1 MDFISQWA
9 VSFKE
14 LSLRSQASLCLGIF
28 VMLFHTITS
37 IRTRH
42 KQLNLPVVEA
52 NNGDF
57 KEALMEGV
65 KKVHFSPASL
75 DFRMLT
81 SLQYPETPFVLKN
94 KIILPACTLDEVRN
108 LPENKASFSKVVH
121 VQMYT
126 KYTGLVSAT
135 PEIITATRVDLT
147 RHIMS
152 NLDGLQD
159 EVKYGF
165 DKELGLCEDWTP
177 FCAYLKLARIVA
189 LLSGRLFVGLPLS
202 RQEEWINA
210 SVNYTRDVMVAR
222 EAIVTKP
229 QFIRPFVAPFLP
241 EVKSVRTYRE
251 RGTQLLEP
259 LTKIVSVRDASK
271 DGRQEGL
278 ENEGNTMMAWI
289 LKYSH
294 DKSMRTMA
302 ENQMSLTF
310 TAIHTTTTTVCQA
323 VFDLVARP
331 EYIQPLRDEIE
342 QVMKEDGRDI
352 ASDGS
357 FKFKKQSL
365 PKLRKLDSFL
375 KESQRL
381 SPIGL
386 ISLTRITTAPLTL
399 STGHTIPKGVQVAF
413 PAYTIS
419 LDPNSTDV
427 SSSHNPKSYSP
438 PHEFDGFRFVKL
450 RATEGKKNTVFHL
463 LPFST
468 HTLLIV
474 ASSINS

>member
-1 MDFISQWA
+1 
-9 VSFKE
+9 
-14 LSLRSQASLCLGIF
+14 
-28 VMLFHTITS
+28 
-37 IRTRH
+37 
-42 KQLNLPVVEA
+42 
-52 NNGDF
+52 
-57 KEALMEGV
+57 
-65 KKVHFSPASL
+65 
-75 DFRMLT
+75 
-81 SLQYPETPFVLKN
+81 
-94 KIILPACTLDEVRN
+94 
-108 LPENKASFSKVVH
+108 
-121 VQMYT
+121 MYT

-152 NLDGLQD
+152 HLHGLQD

-222 EAIVTKP
+222 EAIVTKS

-259 LTKIVSVRDASK
+259 LTKIVSVQDASK
-271 DGRQEGL
+271 ERRQEGL

-289 LKYSH
+289 LKYSP

-365 PKLRKLDSFL
+365 PKLRKFDSFL

-386 ISLTRITTAPLTL
+386 ISLTRIITAPLTL

-419 LDPNSTDV
+419 LDPNSTDI
-427 SSSHNPKSYSP
+427 SSSHHPKSYSP

-450 RATEGKKNTVFHL
+450 RATEGKEHTVFHL
-463 LPFST
+463 LLFST
-468 HTLLIV
+468 HTLLTV
-474 ASSINS
+474 TSSINS